1 MKIQLIIWL
10 LLSQTLIS
18 AHAQKKN
25 RIQPGRMYQPGE
37 TLYAPRYGF
46 TAKVPEGWEGML
58 PRESE
63 VFLLSTTTATY
74 GEVYVFGRDR
84 GELNAMKDSWLKGI
98 DLSETIRLKAS
109 NPVISGDMLSS
120 EVIAEGKY
128 INKGLKGFAISRCN
142 PNGPCVTTLMVAPLQ
157 FFDDVRKMV
166 TEFMMAATFGTPSTA
181 SPYADFD
188 WKEFLSGKVLATYES
203 IDGGSKESKI
213 HLCGDGT
220 FTADIRKTGFLKNQN
235 PGYKGKMTG
244 TWEVAGIGEATT
256 IRFTF
261 NKKDLL
267 PFEAPLLIK
276 DEKIYSDNERYFAG
290 KSDKC
295 K

>member
-1 MKIQLIIWL
+1 MNKVTIISLMLIA
-10 LLSQTLIS
+10 STSFAQT
-18 AHAQKKN
+18 KKG
-25 RIQPGRMYQPGE
+25 RIQPGRMYRAGE

-46 TAKVPEGWEGML
+46 TAKVPDGWEGNL

-63 VFLLSTTTATY
+63 VFLLTTITATY

-84 GELNAMKDSWLKGI
+84 GELNAMRASWLTGV
-98 DLSETIRLKAS
+98 DLSETIKLKAG
-109 NPVISGDMLSS
+109 NPVISGDVLSS

-128 INKGLKGFAISRCN
+128 INKGMRGFAISRCN
-142 PNGPCVTTLMVAPLQ
+142 PNGPCVTTLMIAPLQ
-157 FFDDVRKMV
+157 YYEDVKKMV
-166 TEFMMAATFGTPSTA
+166 TAFMTAASFDTPSTA

-188 WKEFLSGKVLATYES
+188 WKEFLSGKVLATYQS
-203 IDGGSKESKI
+203 IDGGSKESRI
-213 HLCGDGT
+213 HLCGDGS

-235 PGYKGKMTG
+235 PGFKGRFTG
-244 TWEVAGIGEATT
+244 SWEVSGPGESTA

-261 NKKDLL
+261 EKKDLP
-267 PFEAPLLIK
+267 PFEAPLIMK
-276 DEKIYSDNERYFAG
+276 DEKIFSDEERYFAG